1 VFDLIGFLLLLFI
14 YYRVTA
20 LNTAA
25 EVSHEEFMQLVA
37 HTDEPAVVVEHRSWS
52 WLLGAARNRYILVF
66 RGHRIHTRAF
76 KAIELPDDV
85 IVIETR
91 AL

>member
-1 VFDLIGFLLLLFI
+1 
-14 YYRVTA
+14 
-20 LNTAA
+20 
-25 EVSHEEFMQLVA
+25 
-37 HTDEPAVVVEHRSWS
+37 VVEHRSMP

-66 RGHRIHTRAF
+66 RGHRIHTRAL

>member
-1 VFDLIGFLLLLFI
+1 MFDLIAFLLLLFI

-20 LNTAA
+20 LNSAA
-25 EVSHEEFMQLVA
+25 EVSHEESMQLVA
-37 HTDEPAVVVEHRSWS
+37 HTDEPAVVVEHRSMS

-76 KAIELPDDV
+76 KTIALPAEV

>member
-1 VFDLIGFLLLLFI
+1 MFDLIGFLLLLFI

-20 LNTAA
+20 LNAAA

-37 HTDEPAVVVEHRSWS
+37 HTDEPAVVVEHRSMS

-76 KAIELPDDV
+76 KAIDLPDDV

-91 AL
+91 VR

>member
-1 VFDLIGFLLLLFI
+1 
-14 YYRVTA
+14 
-20 LNTAA
+20 
-25 EVSHEEFMQLVA
+25 MQFVA
-37 HTDEPAVVVEHRSWS
+37 HTDEPAVAVEHCSMS
-52 WLLGAARNRYILVF
+52 WLLGATRNRYILLF

-91 AL
+91 ML